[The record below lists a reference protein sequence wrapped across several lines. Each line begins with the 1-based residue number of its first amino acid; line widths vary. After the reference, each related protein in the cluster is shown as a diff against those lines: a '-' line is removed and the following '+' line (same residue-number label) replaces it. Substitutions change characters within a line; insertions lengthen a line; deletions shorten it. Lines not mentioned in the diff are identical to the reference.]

1 MALGQRLCRVEVVL
15 GYFAFYL
22 KTYRN
27 AGSDVGILPAL
38 QGCLAIE
45 SLH

>member
-1 MALGQRLCRVEVVL
+1 MVLGQRLCRVEVVL
-15 GYFAFYL
+15 GYFALYL

-27 AGSDVGILPAL
+27 AGSDVGVLLTL
-38 QGCLAIE
+38 QGCLAVE